1 MKEKLKNRALEL
13 DLIRGFAVVLMM
25 FDHLMYDF
33 WGLLPS
39 FIKDY
44 PLEMRLLGLDYWYWD
59 VRRVVRIGV
68 IFLFFALTGICS
80 SFSRSNL
87 GRGTKL
93 FAVAMVLTAAT
104 WGAGLVTG
112 NPNMTIAFGVLHA
125 IAVSLILV
133 GILEKL
139 RTNKWIYLAAGV
151 LLVGLGIWI
160 AQYNVGLV
168 SYKNAE
174 NVFAL
179 VGKTVLGLAECGS
192 DSFDLPTTAGQI
204 FIGVF
209 LGKQFYGERKSL
221 VFKSYHDNPLAFV
234 GRHSLIVYF
243 AHQVLFPVIAVLVF
257 LCLGYE
263 LAL

>member
-1 MKEKLKNRALEL
+1 MKEKLKNRAMEL
-13 DLIRGFAVVLMM
+13 DLIRGFAVILMM

-33 WGLLPS
+33 WGLLPG

-44 PLEMRLLGLDYWYWD
+44 PLDLRLLGLDYWYWD

-87 GRGTKL
+87 ARGSKL

-104 WGAGLVTG
+104 WGASIFAGK
-112 NPNMTIAFGVLHA
+112 PNMTIAFGVLHA

-139 RTNKWIYLAAGV
+139 RTNKWVYLALGIS
-151 LLVGLGIWI
+151 LVGLGIWI
-160 AQYNVGLV
+160 SGYSEGYV
-168 SYKNAE
+168 SYNNGE

-179 VGKTVLGLAECGS
+179 VGKTILGLAECGS

-204 FIGVF
+204 FLGVF
-209 LGKQFYGERKSL
+209 LGKQFYKEKRSL
-221 VFKSYHDNPLAFV
+221 IFRSYHNNPLTFI
-234 GRHSLIVYF
+234 GRNSLPVYF
-243 AHQVLFPVIAVLVF
+243 AHQVLFPAIAVVVF

>member
-1 MKEKLKNRALEL
+1 MKEKLKKRAMEL

-39 FIKDY
+39 VIKNY
-44 PLEMRLLGLDYWYWD
+44 PLDLRLLGLDYWYWD

-87 GRGTKL
+87 ARGTKL
-93 FAVAMVLTAAT
+93 FAVAMVLTGAT
-104 WGAGLVTG
+104 WVAGQFTG

-139 RTNKWIYLAAGV
+139 NTNKWIYLALGV
-151 LLVGLGIWI
+151 LLVGAGIWI
-160 AQYNVGLV
+160 AQYNAGFV
-168 SYKNAE
+168 SYKGAD
-174 NVFAL
+174 VVSL
-179 VGKTVLGLAECGS
+179 VGKTILGFAECGS

-204 FIGVF
+204 FVGVF
-209 LGKQFYGERKSL
+209 LGKQFYRERKSL
-221 VFKSYHDNPLAFV
+221 VFKSYHNNPLTFI

-243 AHQVLFPVIAVLVF
+243 AHQVLFPVLAVLVF
-257 LCLGYE
+257 LCMGYE